1 MREVKFADLTERYGF
16 SDPASGKTALRRVK
30 ARSAII
36 ILAVDD
42 LSRLFVLHA
51 WAARCS
57 TDRLIDE
64 ILRLAEQYRPR
75 LFGIEANAMQVLFAD
90 AVMREARF
98 RGKTL
103 PLTPVVQPTK
113 TDKDWRIRTALQPV
127 IADGRLFIQPT
138 QHELKH
144 ELTTFPMS
152 PLKDLVDALASA
164 VAIAAPRTTRVQHD
178 DEREAL
184 ADYLRRAGV
193 SPAQIAARLQ
203 EVARAGQ

>member
-1 MREVKFADLTERYGF
+1 MHEVKLADLTERYAF
-16 SDPASGKTALRRVK
+16 CDPASGRTVLKHAK
-30 ARSAII
+30 ARSAIVV
-36 ILAVDD
+36 LAVDD

-51 WAARCS
+51 WATRCP

-64 ILRLAEQYRPR
+64 ILKLAEQYRPR

-90 AVMREARF
+90 AVMREARY

-103 PLTPVVQPTK
+103 PLTAIMQPTK
-113 TDKDWRIRTALQPV
+113 IDKNWRIRTALQPV
-127 IADGRLFIQPT
+127 IAEGRLFVQPT

-144 ELTTFPMS
+144 ELTSFPMS

-164 VAIAAPRTTRVQHD
+164 VTLVPPRTTRVQRD

-184 ADYLRRAGV
+184 ADYLRRSGMP
-193 SPAQIAARLQ
+193 PAHIEARLQ
-203 EVARAGQ
+203 ELAHAEQ